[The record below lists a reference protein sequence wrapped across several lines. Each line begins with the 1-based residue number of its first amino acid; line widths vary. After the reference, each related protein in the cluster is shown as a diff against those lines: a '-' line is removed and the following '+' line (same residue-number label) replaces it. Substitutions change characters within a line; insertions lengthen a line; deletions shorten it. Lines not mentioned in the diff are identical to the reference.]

1 MTIEQGESHHACT
14 ARRNPNYHLAA
25 LAMHIFPLDLWDMFL
40 FSCLYTLTIVNGH
53 VLFMLFVLSL
63 NFTWYQS
70 NRHDL

>member
-40 FSCLYTLTIVNGH
+40 FFMPIYIDHCKRTCTLYVIRSISEFYMV
-53 VLFMLFVLSL
+53 SE
-63 NFTWYQS
+63 Q
-70 NRHDL
+70 